1 MVAREAIALFEV
13 EEVAPPFALQRFSI
27 FFPVEVEMHR
37 TDVRIRGD
45 RPDFRLR
52 NIVPFVLFELVEED
66 VANVLEMALHGL
78 FVSEMGADLPRGLCA
93 PANPS

>member
-1 MVAREAIALFEV
+1 MIASEAIALFEV
-13 EEVAPPFALQRFSI
+13 EKVASSFALQRFSI
-27 FFPVEVEMHR
+27 SFPVEIEMHR

-66 VANVLEMALHGL
+66 VAYVFEMALYGL
-78 FVSEMGADLPRGLCA
+78 FVSEMWADLPRELCVR
-93 PANPS
+93 ANPS